1 MNTDNPSKDAL
12 LINIQCLGPGG
23 TPGKED
29 EKKQGVPSDRRDAIN
44 LAEVPFQDTTPPR
57 AQAQSPSH
65 AFWQDLC
72 TYPSLCLNQPPLPP
86 CLTGFLT
93 SIARTLP
100 QKASSTEKSPP
111 QEGLL
116 LLLRQTSSSSSSFP
130 GRLPPPLPPPQEGL
144 FPLLRKASLSFFSS
158 SSGRPPPPPPPPPPQ
173 EGLFLLFRKASSP
186 SSTPFSSGRP
196 PPHP

>member
-1 MNTDNPSKDAL
+1 MVVNTDNPSKDAL
-12 LINIQCLGPGG
+12 LINIQCLSPGG

-29 EKKQGVPSDRRDAIN
+29 EKRQGVPSDRTDAISRAGSPFSRRN
-44 LAEVPFQDTTPPR
+44 LSRTQASPR
-57 AQAQSPSH
+57 AQAQPPSH

-72 TYPSLCLNQPPLPP
+72 TYPSLCLDQPPPPP

-100 QKASSTEKSPP
+100 QKTSSTEKSPP

-130 GRLPPPLPPPQEGL
+130 GRLPPPPPLP
-144 FPLLRKASLSFFSS
+144 
-158 SSGRPPPPPPPPPPQ
+158 
-173 EGLFLLFRKASSP
+173 
-186 SSTPFSSGRP
+186 
-196 PPHP
+196 

>member
-1 MNTDNPSKDAL
+1 MNTDDPSKDVL

-29 EKKQGVPSDRRDAIN
+29 EKKQGVPSDRRDAVN
-44 LAEVPFQDTTPPR
+44 LAEVPFQDATPPR

-86 CLTGFLT
+86 CLTGILT

-111 QEGLL
+111 
-116 LLLRQTSSSSSSFP
+116 
-130 GRLPPPLPPPQEGL
+130 
-144 FPLLRKASLSFFSS
+144 
-158 SSGRPPPPPPPPPPQ
+158 
-173 EGLFLLFRKASSP
+173 
-186 SSTPFSSGRP
+186 
-196 PPHP
+196 